1 MIAAVGVALLPKC
14 PACWSAYAGLSSL
27 LGVSF
32 VVEPALLLP
41 LTLASLALAL
51 AALWFNAR
59 GALWFHARG
68 SQRYMASS
76 ARRYAAFAVGL
87 ASALLVWGG
96 KFVLSSEPLTWLG
109 LLGLIVASL
118 EARRGGPREV
128 ARASELPEHAQAR

>member
-14 PACWSAYAGLSSL
+14 PACWSVYAGLSSL

-32 VVEPALLLP
+32 VLEPALLLP
-41 LTLASLALAL
+41 LTLTSLALAL
-51 AALWFNAR
+51 ASLWLKAR
-59 GALWFHARG
+59 RSSAHG
-68 SQRYMASS
+68 SLRSVASS
-76 ARRYAAFAVGL
+76 ARRYATFAVGV
-87 ASALLVWGG
+87 ASALMVWGG
-96 KFVLSSEPLTWLG
+96 KFVLNSELLTWFG